1 MSETPSLAWRPTAPR
16 VFYMYHVSMHTS
28 TSHVIYT
35 ICPIYIHMHMP
46 IVEHQTPHRSTAPH
60 LHHRSTSRGGSRAR
74 HASSTLVAMI
84 SHVQASDDFL
94 WQVTKK
100 HTCFTRVSTSGHGAR
115 FSAEPGNVTA
125 EVSFKASGLAN
136 SKTIDI
142 QELEGAK
149 RPASTCNGKKLA
161 GTFHSQA
168 GEVKACA
175 AATRPD
181 LAVREESFRVF
192 ERASDARGSPRR
204 AVVGRSEG
212 IIARG

>member
-1 MSETPSLAWRPTAPR
+1 MFTRVSRP
-16 VFYMYHVSMHTS
+16 
-28 TSHVIYT
+28 
-35 ICPIYIHMHMP
+35 
-46 IVEHQTPHRSTAPH
+46 
-60 LHHRSTSRGGSRAR
+60 RAR
-74 HASSTLVAMI
+74 DASSTLVAMI

-125 EVSFKASGLAN
+125 VVSFTARGLAN

-142 QELEGAK
+142 QELDGAK

-168 GEVKACA
+168 GEVNACA

-181 LAVREESFRVF
+181 LAVRVDSCRVF
-192 ERASDARGSPRR
+192 ERGVDAREAPRGAGCVAGR
-204 AVVGRSEG
+204 KSSREDDVLNVV
-212 IIARG
+212 